1 VQAVAV
7 RGGETGCGK
16 TSAAGAERA
25 LAALYRAEA
34 GRLRAYLARLL
45 KSEADADDVVQEAF
59 LRLHR
64 RGDLEGYEKPV
75 SVLFRT
81 GHRLALNRMRS
92 RRRSL
97 IDRAAPMME
106 EAAAPPAPAATAE
119 EALIA
124 REQETA
130 YADALAALPPRC
142 RQVIELRTVHEL
154 SFRQMSDSLGLSIST
169 LEKHLVRGKRAC
181 AEVLATW
188 NGAGRTGRPAYE
200 PPRAVAA

>member
-1 VQAVAV
+1 MEAVAV
-7 RGGETGCGK
+7 RGGEK
-16 TSAAGAERA
+16 RPDAAAGRA

-34 GRLRAYLARLL
+34 GRLRSYLARLL
-45 KSEADADDVVQEAF
+45 KSEADADDVVQETF

-64 RGDLEGYEKPV
+64 HGGLETYDKPV

-81 GHRLALNRMRS
+81 GHRLALNRLRS

-97 IDRAAPMME
+97 IDRAAPLID
-106 EAAAPPAPAATAE
+106 EAAAPPAPAPTAE

-124 REQETA
+124 CEQETA
-130 YADALAALPPRC
+130 YVSALAALPPRC

-154 SFRQMSDSLGLSIST
+154 SFKQMSDSLGLSIST

-181 AEVLATW
+181 ADVLANW
-188 NGAGRTGRPAYE
+188 NGPERPCRPAYE

>member
-1 VQAVAV
+1 MESVAV
-7 RGGETGCGK
+7 GGRETGGEARPG
-16 TSAAGAERA
+16 AAADRA

-34 GRLRAYLARLL
+34 GRLRTYLTRLL
-45 KSEADADDVVQEAF
+45 KSDADADDVVQEAF

-64 RGDLEGYEKPV
+64 RGGLEGYEKPV

-81 GHRLALNRMRS
+81 GHRLALNRVRS

-97 IDRAAPMME
+97 IDRAAPMVE
-106 EAAAPPAPAATAE
+106 DAAPATLAPTAE
-119 EALIA
+119 ESLIA

-130 YADALAALPPRC
+130 YVSALAALPPRC

-154 SFRQMSDSLGLSIST
+154 SFKQMSDSLGIPVST
-169 LEKHLVRGKRAC
+169 LEKHLNRGKRAC
-181 AEVLATW
+181 AEVLANW
-188 NGAGRTGRPAYE
+188 NGVERPVRPTYE